1 MSRDDATLLDILSA
15 ARRALS
21 FKRGIRKRSFMRDEK
36 SQSAIV
42 HQLLVLG
49 EATKRLSEEFR
60 AHHSEIPWRM
70 MAGMRDKLIHEYDE
84 VDLEEVWKT
93 VTVDLARLIK
103 QLEPLTPKPEE

>member
-1 MSRDDATLLDILSA
+1 MSRDDATILDILTA
-15 ARRALS
+15 ARRAVA

-36 SQSAIV
+36 TQSSVV
-42 HQLLVLG
+42 HQLLLG

-60 AHHSEIPWRM
+60 ADHPDVPWRM

-93 VTVDLARLIK
+93 VTVDLPRLIR
-103 QLEPLTPKPEE
+103 QLKPLVPKPEE